1 MAKPLR
7 GPWEQW
13 CREFLD
19 HLQYARNYSLNTL
32 AAYRRDL
39 SEFLT
44 FLAPTAKHPPP
55 PPEAI
60 DHITIR
66 EFLGFLYRKGNGRS
80 TVVRKLSAI
89 RSFLTYL
96 HRQGIIQ
103 TNPARLVHTPRQAE
117 RQPEVLSESEVAV
130 ILETP
135 PRDSILGLRDRAIL
149 ELLYAAGVRV
159 GELVRLDL
167 DDCALE
173 QRLLKVR
180 GKGRRE
186 RIVPFGEPAYRA
198 LQDYLAVRGR
208 LLRRAAASP
217 EPGAL
222 FLNHRGGRLSARSVQ
237 RLLSK
242 YVRQA
247 ASGLHVHPHVFRH
260 SFATHLLNR
269 GADLRVIQELLG
281 HSRLSTTQRYTHLAW
296 EDLLA
301 TYRRTHP
308 RAHSPGR
315 QGPGRHEI
323 PEKE

>member
-1 MAKPLR
+1 MAEPVA
-7 GPWEQW
+7 GPWDRW
-13 CREFLD
+13 CREFLE
-19 HLQYARNYSLNTL
+19 HLRYARNYSANTV

-39 SEFLT
+39 SEFLA
-44 FLAPTAKHPPP
+44 FLAPTAAHPQPS
-55 PPEAI
+55 PEAV

-66 EFLGFLYRKGNGRS
+66 EFLGHLYRKGNGRS

-89 RSFLTYL
+89 RSFFNYL
-96 HRQGIIQ
+96 HRQGIIEA
-103 TNPARLVHTPRQAE
+103 NPARLVHTPRQAE
-117 RQPEVLSESEVAV
+117 RRPVALSESEVAA

-149 ELLYAAGVRV
+149 ELLYAAGIRV
-159 GELVRLDL
+159 GELVRLNL

-186 RIVPFGEPAYRA
+186 RIVPFGEAAYRA
-198 LQDYLAVRGR
+198 LRDYLAVRGR
-208 LLRRAAASP
+208 LLRRASASP
-217 EPGAL
+217 EAGAL
-222 FLNHRGGRLSARSVQ
+222 FLNHRGGRLTARSVE
-237 RLLSK
+237 RLLGK

-247 ASGLHVHPHVFRH
+247 ASNLQVHPHVFRH

-301 TYRRTHP
+301 TYRRSHP
-308 RAHSPGR
+308 RAKPAGR
-315 QGPGRHEI
+315 GRRRHEV